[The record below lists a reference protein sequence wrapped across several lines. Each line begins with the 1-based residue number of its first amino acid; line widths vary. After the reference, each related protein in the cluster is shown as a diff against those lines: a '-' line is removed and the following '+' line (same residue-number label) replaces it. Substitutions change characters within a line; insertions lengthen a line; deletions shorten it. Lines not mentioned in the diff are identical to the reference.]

1 MARVSDS
8 DGDVGTE
15 FTEGDF
21 TYVITSESEASDTSG
36 TVRIKSYDGSISEL
50 TIPSTATDPGT
61 GKSYNVASIG
71 VMVFAWSETIVS
83 VTIPA
88 SVTSIEDS
96 AFKRC
101 TNMASVRI
109 QGTIKSIGEEAF
121 MKCTSLISIA
131 FQSSSVTIGN
141 TAFSGCE
148 NLNTVT
154 ITGTGGTIGDSAFY
168 DCSALGS
175 ISLPSSTSS
184 IGDSAFQGC
193 TALGSID
200 IPAGVRS
207 IGKEAFQGC
216 TSLQSASVQ
225 EGSKMTS
232 IGEAAFN
239 GCSVLGSIDL
249 PDSLTAIGASAFS
262 YCPKLDNVIIPD
274 SVKTLENNV
283 FEACFGLT
291 TVKLPDD
298 LETIKSAA
306 FNVCSGLE
314 SIYLPDS
321 VKTLQS
327 QAFFGCTGLQSIR
340 FGKEVTDIAEDA
352 FGRGKGVQTAFY
364 DEKKETTFNLKTDI
378 GELQGRLFKADG
390 SDTSKMIR
398 QVQYKL
404 TFDCGEGSAKEVMY
418 NEGDR
423 IAKPDDPEKTG
434 YSFMRWEKDGEEF
447 DFANATMPA
456 EDMTLTAAW
465 KVNRHTISF
474 DPDGGSPVDPITQDY
489 GTLVEKPAD
498 PTKDGYS
505 FLYWAK
511 DGKEYTFGTMP
522 AEDIVLRAVWEAH
535 AFTVTFVTGTGTEIA
550 YERAYG
556 SSMTIP
562 GEGGEISK
570 AGYSLS
576 GWQISEQGDVYGPG
590 TEYRVASDVTFTAVW
605 EAVPSPAPAPS
616 GDDDDE
622 GKDSDSGSGTSVAA
636 VAIAA
641 GCAAVLLAMIRKG
654 RSGS

>member
-1 MARVSDS
+1 MLVCTACVGMAGWQDS
-8 DGDVGTE
+8 DGIDGWIFDDDNLTYEILDETSRTVSVKGYLDDEPTLISIPDTVDNDGQKYTVISIGGRVFKNCTSLTNIDIPNTVTSIGKGAFYGT
-15 FTEGDF
+15 GL
-21 TYVITSESEASDTSG
+21 TS
-36 TVRIKSYDGSISEL
+36 V
-50 TIPSTATDPGT
+50 TIPSGVTQINDETFKHCPLSSVTFLGQVASIGANAFFGCTSLTNIDIPNTVTSIGNSAFHGT
-61 GKSYNVASIG
+61 GLTSVTIPSGVTQINEWTFGWCNDLSSVTFLGQVASIG
-71 VMVFAWSETIVS
+71 VAAFFMCRSLTEIQIPET
-83 VTIPA
+83 
-88 SVTSIEDS
+88 VTS
-96 AFKRC
+96 
-101 TNMASVRI
+101 
-109 QGTIKSIGEEAF
+109 
-121 MKCTSLISIA
+121 
-131 FQSSSVTIGN
+131 
-141 TAFSGCE
+141 
-148 NLNTVT
+148 
-154 ITGTGGTIGDSAFY
+154 
-168 DCSALGS
+168 
-175 ISLPSSTSS
+175 
-184 IGDSAFQGC
+184 
-193 TALGSID
+193 
-200 IPAGVRS
+200 
-207 IGKEAFQGC
+207 
-216 TSLQSASVQ
+216 
-225 EGSKMTS
+225 
-232 IGEAAFN
+232 
-239 GCSVLGSIDL
+239 
-249 PDSLTAIGASAFS
+249 IGASAFKCS
-262 YCPKLDNVIIPD
+262 QLMSVTIPSGVTQIARDTFNSCASLSSITFQGPITSIGESAFDDCIGLSSITFDTTGLSSIGGGAFKNCTSLTEIQIPD
-274 SVKTLENNV
+274 SVTSI
-283 FEACFGLT
+283 GT
-291 TVKLPDD
+291 
-298 LETIKSAA
+298 SA
-306 FNVCSGLE
+306 FN
-314 SIYLPDS
+314 
-321 VKTLQS
+321 
-327 QAFFGCTGLQSIR
+327 GCGGLQSIL
-340 FGKEVTDIAEDA
+340 FGKGIETIGDDA
-352 FGRGKGVQTAFY
+352 FNKQTFY
-364 DEKKETTFNLKTDI
+364 DETGTIAFDPSTQV

-390 SDTSKMIR
+390 AGSSKMIR
-398 QVQYKL
+398 QPQSLYTL
-404 TFDCGEGSAKEVMY
+404 TFDCGDGITKEAKY

-576 GWQISEQGDVYGPG
+576 GWQISGQGDVYGPG

-605 EAVPSPAPAPS
+605 KAVPSPAPAPS

-654 RSGS
+654 KSGS